1 MTDWLELP
9 AIKIK
14 QAGQEI
20 FAFGVDGKD
29 IPTFAAV
36 SRAHR
41 DGEVLEGYQRPEV
54 ISHIRAIRRYLESED
69 ALLPNAVVIAF
80 DDRVQFRTA
89 TKTDGAFSSAGLLRI
104 PLDSED
110 KPGWLV
116 DGQQR
121 TAAIR
126 EARVDSFPVA
136 AVGFIATTDE
146 QQRSQ
151 FILVNN
157 TKPLPKGLIHEMLPD
172 TVGHLPPAYAR
183 RRLPATLMIR
193 MHTDPKGPFYSRV
206 SMPTSSEGNIKDTSV
221 LRMIEASLYDGAL
234 YQYRDPA
241 TGEGD
246 EDSMLLHLNFF
257 WSAVRDTWPEAWELS
272 PKESR
277 LTHGAGLRAIGHLMD
292 SWTEDVPAAEL
303 PGLGIPAKLEALKPR
318 TAWTGGSWD
327 LRDGESRRWNSW
339 QNTPGDIAR
348 LTAELRL
355 DRGIA

>member
-1 MTDWLELP
+1 M
-9 AIKIK
+9 
-14 QAGQEI
+14 
-20 FAFGVDGKD
+20 
-29 IPTFAAV
+29 
-36 SRAHR
+36 
-41 DGEVLEGYQRPEV
+41 
-54 ISHIRAIRRYLESED
+54 
-69 ALLPNAVVIAF
+69 
-80 DDRVQFRTA
+80 
-89 TKTDGAFSSAGLLRI
+89 
-104 PLDSED
+104 
-110 KPGWLV
+110 

-172 TVGHLPPAYAR
+172 TIGHLPPAYAR

-193 MHTDPKGPFYSRV
+193 MHTDPSSPFYKRV

-257 WSAVRDTWPEAWELS
+257 WSLVRDTWPEAWELS

-277 LTHGAGLRAIGHLMD
+277 LTHGAGLRAMGHLMD
-292 SWTEDVPAAEL
+292 AWTEEIPAAEL
-303 PGLGIPAKLEALKPR
+303 PGAQLKARLNALKPR
-318 TAWTGGSWD
+318 TAWTGGAWD
-327 LRDGESRRWNSW
+327 LREGWGNAPVE
-339 QNTPGDIAR
+339 
-348 LTAELRL
+348 LVAEH
-355 DRGIA
+355 A

>member
-277 LTHGAGLRAIGHLMD
+277 LTHGAGLRAMGHLMD
-292 SWTEDVPAAEL
+292 AWTEDVPVAEL
-303 PGLGIPAKLEALKPR
+303 PATGVHSRLAQLAPR
-318 TAWTGGSWD
+318 TAWTSGVWD
-327 LRDGESRRWNSW
+327 LRDGEGRRWNSW
-339 QNTPGDIAR
+339 QNTPSDIST
-348 LTAELRL
+348 LTALLR
-355 DRGIA
+355 DIV

>member
-9 AIKIK
+9 AIKIR
-14 QAGQEI
+14 QGEQDI
-20 FAFGVDGKD
+20 FAFGVDGKV
-29 IPTFAAV
+29 IPHFAAV

-54 ISHIRAIRRYLESED
+54 ISHIRAIRRYLESSD

-80 DDRVQFRTA
+80 DDRVQFKTA
-89 TKTDGAFSSAGLLRI
+89 KKSGDSISTAGVLRI
-104 PLDSED
+104 PLDEEE

-136 AVGFIATTDE
+136 AVGFVATTDE

-172 TVGHLPPAYAR
+172 TMGHLPPAYAR

-193 MHTDPKGPFYSRV
+193 MHIDPKSPFHNRI

-257 WSAVRDTWPEAWELS
+257 WAAVRETWPEAWELP

-277 LTHGAGLRAIGHLMD
+277 LTHGAGLRAMGHLMD
-292 SWTEDVPAAEL
+292 AWTEDISAADL
-303 PGLGIPAKLEALKPR
+303 PGAGLKSRLDALRPR

-327 LRDGESRRWNSW
+327 LRDGDSRRWNSW
-339 QNTPGDIAR
+339 QNTPSDV
-348 LTAELRL
+348 AELAAQLRTL
-355 DRGIA
+355 SD